1 MMTSIRV
8 SRSAAALCALM
19 LAGALTACG
28 ETVSGTARYADA
40 NASPTAAP
48 PANAPQPKLVKLADL
63 PTLMVPPEEVGRVI
77 GVPGVVAA
85 AEYRSLEQVPDDNV
99 SDPKCFGV
107 IFGAVEPVY
116 RGSGYEGVYGQR
128 MANLATMIAGR
139 ADQGVVAFGSP
150 QDAQTNVTEQTGAW
164 RDCGGKAL
172 TLKVADQQVNWMIN
186 APLVSDGVDV
196 VTRVQEGGD
205 GFGCGRGLQARS
217 NVVIDVVVC
226 GPDGV
231 AAGEQAATLVND
243 VAAKV
248 PE

>member
-1 MMTSIRV
+1 MMTGMRV
-8 SRSAAALCALM
+8 SRSAAALCVL
-19 LAGALTACG
+19 LLVGVLTACG
-28 ETVSGTARYADA
+28 ETVSGTAGYADA
-40 NASPTAAP
+40 NPSPTAAP

-63 PTLMVPPEEVGRVI
+63 PTLMVASEEVARVI

-85 AEYRSLEQVPDDNV
+85 AEYRSLEQIPDDNV

-139 ADQGVVAFGSP
+139 ADQGVIAFGSAA
-150 QDAQTNVTEQTGAW
+150 DAQTYVSEQTSGW

-172 TLKVADQQVNWMIN
+172 GLKVADQLVNWMIN
-186 APLVSDGVDV
+186 APIVSNGVDI

-205 GFGCGRGLQARS
+205 GFGCGRGSQARS